1 MQAPIINMRKEAKLP
16 LFTRNNETNEP
27 MTQTRF
33 CEMIKDEVTKVNN
46 LCTSNNQIDNVT
58 EKDCRQNTIK
68 ADLSL
73 ITLNFS

>member
-1 MQAPIINMRKEAKLP
+1 MRKEEAKLP

-46 LCTSNNQIDNVT
+46 LCTSNNQIENVM
-58 EKDCRQNTIK
+58 EKDCRHNTIK
-68 ADLSL
+68 AWKYKGINLARNL
-73 ITLNFS
+73 